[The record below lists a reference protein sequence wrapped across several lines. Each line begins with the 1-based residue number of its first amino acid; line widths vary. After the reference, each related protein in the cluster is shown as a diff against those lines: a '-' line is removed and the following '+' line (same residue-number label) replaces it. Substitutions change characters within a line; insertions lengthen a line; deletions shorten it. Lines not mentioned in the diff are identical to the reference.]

1 MPIGCFISPGRD
13 LDKSLNRVRRAD
25 ELGFDAVY
33 TTHTAG
39 RDSLSVLMAMAANSG
54 RIRLGTGVL
63 PIFSRTPVATAQQA
77 ATIDEFSGGRM
88 VLGLGVSHQV
98 TVEHWYGSKID
109 KPVTQMRH
117 YVEAV
122 RAMLHG
128 TDPPESTIFPTSFR
142 FMGYEPRPEL
152 PIYIAALSP
161 NMLKL
166 AAQIA
171 DGVMLWLCS
180 PAYIHEVVMPEVRS
194 AREEAGL
201 PMEGFD
207 VVAAVPVGLTDDVE
221 AGRASQ
227 RRELITYMS
236 LPFYRKMLER
246 SGFEPEIAAFDQGMA
261 AGDTEAAL
269 AGISDV
275 MLGEIA
281 GIGGVD
287 AVRNAVERYRSA
299 GATSPC
305 IGGIPKTDFD
315 GALDAVAGLLP

>member
-1 MPIGCFISPGRD
+1 MPVGCFISPGRD
-13 LDKSLNRVRRAD
+13 LSKSLGRVRRAD

-39 RDSLSVLMAMAANSG
+39 RDSLSVLMAFAAHSG
-54 RIRLGTGVL
+54 RIKLGTGVL

-77 ATIDEFSGGRM
+77 ATIDEFSSGRM

-128 TDPPESTIFPTSFR
+128 VDPPESSVFPTKFR
-142 FMGYEPRPEL
+142 FMGYEARAEL

-166 AAQIA
+166 AAQIG

-180 PAYIHEVVMPEVRS
+180 PVVHPRRRRARDPLH

-201 PMEGFD
+201 RDGGLRHRRGRPGRAHRRPRRRARLAAPGAD
-207 VVAAVPVGLTDDVE
+207 HLHVAAVLSRDARALGLRRRDRGFRRGD
-221 AGRASQ
+221 GR
-227 RRELITYMS
+227 RR
-236 LPFYRKMLER
+236 LEK
-246 SGFEPEIAAFDQGMA
+246 AK
-261 AGDTEAAL
+261 
-269 AGISDV
+269 AGISDA
-275 MLGEIA
+275 MLDELA
-281 GIGGVD
+281 GD
-287 AVRNAVERYRSA
+287 R
-299 GATSPC
+299 
-305 IGGIPKTDFD
+305 
-315 GALDAVAGLLP
+315 LPTR